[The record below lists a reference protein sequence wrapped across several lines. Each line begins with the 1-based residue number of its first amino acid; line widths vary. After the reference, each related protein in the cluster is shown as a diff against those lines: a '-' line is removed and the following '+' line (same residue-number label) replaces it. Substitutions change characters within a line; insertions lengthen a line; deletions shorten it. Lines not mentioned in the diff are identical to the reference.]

1 MVFFSMIR
9 FKKIPGDIY
18 SKIGLLTEFL
28 SKSQNIIF
36 AYLFGGLAKQKP
48 NPLSDVDIAVY
59 VKNAKKLNYLKLF
72 SEITDILGTDEVD
85 LVILNDASISLAGR
99 ILQNKKVLVDKQPFL
114 RHEYESL
121 TLRKFFDFSIKE
133 RDILQ
138 RRYGIG

>member
-1 MVFFSMIR
+1 MT
-9 FKKIPGDIY
+9 G
-18 SKIGLLTEFL
+18 FL
-28 SKSQNIIF
+28 SDNHNIIF
-36 AYLFGGLAKQKP
+36 AYLFGGLAKHKP

-59 VKNAKKLNYLKLF
+59 VKDSRRLNYLALF

-85 LVILNDASISLAGR
+85 LVILNDASTSLAGR
-99 ILQNKKVLVDKQPFL
+99 ILQNKKNLVDKQPFL

-121 TLRKFFDFSIKE
+121 TLRKFFDFAVKE